1 MKPIKFTTKSSLM
14 GNQIVKFKA
23 AKNKVFVLT
32 TIATLMEFVK

>member
-1 MKPIKFTTKSSLM
+1 MKAIRITTKANLM

-23 AKNKVFVLT
+23 AKNKVFVFT